1 MPTPPSPPPTTP
13 PANAPEGEPPA
24 KPRVLV
30 IDDEMPNLQTFRRV
44 FRNDFQV
51 TLAASVDEAVAII
64 QQQPLDLALVDY
76 SMPGKNGIHFLRA
89 AQKLQ
94 PSLRCLM
101 LTAHG
106 DLDEVRNAVQ
116 DGLTLGVI
124 MKPWNKETIL
134 RWVDNTLRLQS
145 MKRSVGDMK
154 DALKDK

>member
-1 MPTPPSPPPTTP
+1 MTTP
-13 PANAPEGEPPA
+13 TSVNAPEGDAKA

-51 TLAASVDEAVAII
+51 TLAASVDEALAII

-89 AQKLQ
+89 VQTLQ
-94 PSLRCLM
+94 PQLRCLM

-106 DLDEVRNAVQ
+106 DLDEVQHAVQ
-116 DGLTLGVI
+116 SGLTLGVI
-124 MKPWNKETIL
+124 TKPWNKATIL
-134 RWVDNTLRLQS
+134 RWVDNALG
-145 MKRSVGDMK
+145 VGNTQ

>member
-1 MPTPPSPPPTTP
+1 MTTPSTP
-13 PANAPEGEPPA
+13 PATGDPPGEAGA

-51 TLAASVDEAVAII
+51 TLAASVDEALAII
-64 QQQPLDLALVDY
+64 QQQPIDLALVDY
-76 SMPGKNGIHFLRA
+76 SMPGKNGIHFLQA
-89 AQKLQ
+89 VKTLQ

-106 DLDEVRNAVQ
+106 DLDEVRRAHQ
-116 DGLTLGVI
+116 SGLTLGVI

-134 RWVDNTLRLQS
+134 RWVDNTLRLAS
-145 MKRSVGDMK
+145 MKRSIGDMK